1 MDVGLLADM
10 LTQLILG
17 LGIGLAIGMTG
28 IGAGILVIPALLH
41 IVGLPAV
48 SAVGTGLLYSML
60 TKSYGAYT
68 HFKLRTIRKRT
79 AFYIVLGGVPA
90 VLATSF
96 FIAYLDEI
104 LDSGLDFTLR
114 IIISVVMLITWT
126 LMLRSFIKSL
136 KGGSANYY
144 VPLKHFPRQRKLYGI
159 AAGAG
164 VGVLLGSTSIGGGA
178 LIALILITVF
188 QLSPNNTVG
197 TSVLIG
203 IIMSA
208 VGALAYILR
217 GNIDVTV
224 AVTMF
229 IGSLPGVYMGAK
241 TAVKLPHRVLSA
253 MIFTVVTISVIA
265 MFAGLKR

>member
-1 MDVGLLADM
+1 MDVGLLTDT
-10 LTQLILG
+10 LTRLILG
-17 LGIGLAIGMTG
+17 LGIGFAVGMTG
-28 IGAGILVIPALLH
+28 IGAGILVIPSLLH
-41 IVGLPAV
+41 IVGLPSV

-68 HFKLRTIRKRT
+68 HFRLRTIRKRT
-79 AFYIVLGGVPA
+79 AFYIILGGAPA

-96 FIAYLDEI
+96 FIAYLDKI
-104 LDSGLDFTLR
+104 LGSGLDFALR
-114 IIISVVMLITWT
+114 IIIGAVMLITWI
-126 LMLRSFIKSL
+126 LMLRNLIKNR
-136 KGGSANYY
+136 KGGPMNYY
-144 VPLKHFPRQRKLYGI
+144 VPLKHFPRRRKLYGI

-229 IGSLPGVYMGAK
+229 IGSLPGVYLGARA
-241 TAVKLPHRVLSA
+241 AVKLPHRVLSA
-253 MIFTVVTISVIA
+253 MIFTVVTISVIV
-265 MFAGLKR
+265 MFAGIK